1 MAESPQG
8 GAPSAGVPLVDLTG
22 TVRGLLEHADQA
34 REQRHQLLAWAN
46 RYAASM
52 ARRAD
57 YLEDL
62 ARILSGG
69 SLPEDPT

>member
-1 MAESPQG
+1 VADQQHPTT
-8 GAPSAGVPLVDLTG
+8 GASLTGVPVVDLTA
-22 TVRGLLEHADQA
+22 TVSGLLEHADEV
-34 REQRHQLLAWAN
+34 REQRAALLAWAN

-62 ARILSGG
+62 ATVLGG
-69 SLPEDPT
+69 TR